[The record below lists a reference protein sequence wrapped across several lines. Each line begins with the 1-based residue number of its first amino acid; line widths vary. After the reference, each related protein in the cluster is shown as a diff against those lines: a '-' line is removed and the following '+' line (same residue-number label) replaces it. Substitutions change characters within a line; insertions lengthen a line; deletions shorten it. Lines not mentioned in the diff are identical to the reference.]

1 MPDIEEATLSPED
14 CVAMGMHI
22 FPCRGKRP
30 VLGLK
35 WREESTRDLATIQQ
49 WIKQYPNCWWA
60 CDCGKTG
67 VVVVDDDQGKN
78 PEAINSMLSL
88 ELEYGGLPTTF
99 LVATPNAGYHHYLK
113 GEAGNTTSSKLGPGI
128 DVRGIGG
135 YVIAPCSPGY
145 RVVNAASIAD
155 APAWLLD
162 KLGRP
167 ADKVETQEVPS
178 NLILDT
184 PFSVKRAIE
193 YLESAEPAIEGDGGD
208 IRTYKTAC
216 RVRDLG
222 ISQDKCLELMLEHW
236 NDYCQPPWD
245 EDALGEKVFNAYR
258 YAEKPVGTEAPEAVF
273 EVVEEDALVV
283 HTVASAEAA
292 LNNSR
297 PLFID
302 AHDLIKR
309 ELTIKYVV
317 NELIETP
324 TTGLIFGDPGAGKS
338 LLAIDMALSVA
349 HGAPWM
355 GAETTQGPWLY
366 FAGEGHA
373 GLQRRIMAWLKH
385 YGHDDIAPGLFTLSQ
400 RRLELTEKS
409 VMKLEP
415 AIRAMVDK
423 YGPLAGITV
432 DTLARHLAG
441 AADENSAKDISG
453 FINAVDYLRD
463 RFECVAAVVHHSGKM
478 NKESSRGSSAI
489 KGALDWEFKVAE
501 GELRFTK
508 QKEGEL
514 PRPIGFRI
522 EQVELG
528 PEIRSAIPIK
538 CDYDPT
544 HGKSAN
550 LGEDQL
556 LALNL
561 LQFGISANRVTFL
574 SKKDLRRE
582 FCDALGPSVK
592 PDTKRR
598 KFSRAIEE
606 LAASGT
612 IRVENGNIYD
622 NTLSRV
628 DNDD

>member
-1 MPDIEEATLSPED
+1 MPNMEETTLTPED
-14 CVAMGMHI
+14 CAAMGMYL

-30 VLGLK
+30 LVKSWLS
-35 WREESTRDLATIQQ
+35 ESTRDLPTIRR
-49 WIKQYPNCWWA
+49 WAKQYPGCWWA
-60 CDCGKTG
+60 TDCGKTG
-67 VVVVDDDQGKN
+67 VVVVDDDRGKN
-78 PEAINSMLSL
+78 PAAIDSMFSL
-88 ELEYGGLPTTF
+88 ELEHGPLPDTF
-99 LVATPNAGYHHYLK
+99 SVATPNAGFHYYLK
-113 GEAGNTTSSKLGPGI
+113 GEGRNSASSRLGKGI
-128 DVRGIGG
+128 DTRGVGG
-135 YVIAPCSPGY
+135 YVMAPCSPGY
-145 RVVNAASIAD
+145 RVVNRAGIAD
-155 APAWLLD
+155 APAWLIERIG
-162 KLGRP
+162 KP
-167 ADKVETQEVPS
+167 AERDPQVVPD
-178 NLILDT
+178 NLILDA
-184 PFSVKRAIE
+184 PFSVKRAVE
-193 YLESAEPAIEGDGGD
+193 YLTNCGPAIEGDGGD
-208 IRTYKTAC
+208 LWTYKVAC

-222 ISQDKCLELMLEHW
+222 ISQDKCLDLMLEHW

-258 YAEKPVGTEAPEAVF
+258 YAEKPAGTEAPEAVF
-273 EVVEEDALVV
+273 EAVAEEALVV
-283 HTVASAEAA
+283 HTVPGASTTDA
-292 LNNSR
+292 R
-297 PLFID
+297 PMFID

-338 LLAIDMALSVA
+338 FLAIDMALSVA

-355 GAETTQGPWLY
+355 GADTTQGPWLY

-385 YGHDDIAPGLFTLSQ
+385 YGHEDIAPGLFTLSQ

-415 AIRAMVDK
+415 AIRAMVNK

-501 GELRFTK
+501 GEVRFTK

-550 LGEDQL
+550 LGDDQL

-574 SKKDLRRE
+574 SKKDLRSE

-598 KFSRAIEE
+598 KFSRAMEE

-612 IRVENGNIYD
+612 IRVEKGNIYD